1 VNDDPIESWRA
12 AIAPLDDLLRPIGS
26 RKVDLTDP
34 DWARKFPSPRQNPL
48 DEAGIRPQ
56 AESLLGQVV
65 ERYPAMDEA
74 TRQRVRELFHE
85 FRYFTWATTLG
96 YRPTDA
102 ASLAAAQRWAPR

>member
-1 VNDDPIESWRA
+1 
-12 AIAPLDDLLRPIGS
+12 
-26 RKVDLTDP
+26 
-34 DWARKFPSPRQNPL
+34 
-48 DEAGIRPQ
+48 
-56 AESLLGQVV
+56 
-65 ERYPAMDEA
+65 MDEA